1 MLAASL
7 PCPPRA
13 RSGQPHVLYGE
24 NFLSTTG
31 KVSSFSPAVSVGAKR
46 SPLAT
51 SALYKRLTSYPL
63 DNSWVLR
70 GLRAA
75 NVASPASSFLMNLA
89 AGGGRLPVAIVLTRP
104 TRQRRLHS
112 VKLQKPRPLRR
123 RESFPMCRSPPRTE
137 RSARASHQQ

>member
-1 MLAASL
+1 MLGAAPTFAVAWLFNAYFCIFYMLAASL
-7 PCPPRA
+7 PRPPRA

-46 SPLAT
+46 PPLAT

-70 GLRAA
+70 GLREA
-75 NVASPASSFLMNLA
+75 NVMTP
-89 AGGGRLPVAIVLTRP
+89 
-104 TRQRRLHS
+104 
-112 VKLQKPRPLRR
+112 
-123 RESFPMCRSPPRTE
+123 
-137 RSARASHQQ
+137 